1 MKLQLPRIPLFL
13 MTALRVAIGWHFLYE
28 GIDKMYTPDWS
39 AAAYLDTSRWILA
52 PLFRLLAFNSFVLN
66 LVDILNIAGLIII
79 GLALI
84 LGIRTRIFS
93 LAGASLLLLYYLAH
107 PPFIGLDFGV
117 PAEGSYLWINKN
129 FIEMTALLLLAW
141 MPGES
146 LPGLDYL
153 LKSRAIHKQQKT
165 RASNQFKSLFSDNL
179 QPSDSG
185 RRDFLK
191 GLATIPF
198 LGAFAFA
205 VTKKQ
210 AWESLE
216 EKNLLDT
223 ITSAS
228 VKSFQFTDLKD
239 LQGKVPHRKIGNMP
253 LSRMILGGNLI
264 GGWAHA
270 RDLLYVSKLV
280 KAYHH
285 RDKVFETLLLAEK
298 CGINAL
304 LTNPLLSGII
314 QEYRR
319 RNIGKIQ
326 FISDCGGEDLLE
338 RIQVSID
345 AGAASC
351 YVQGEVADRLVR
363 EGRID
368 LIARGLDLIWKNRM
382 PAGIGAHR
390 IETIQA
396 CAEFGLEPDYWMKTL
411 HHHDYWSVQLSEEH
425 DNVFCRQ
432 PEDTIE
438 FMKTLK
444 KPWIAFK
451 VLAAGAITPED
462 GFRYAFENG
471 ADFICVG
478 MYDFQIVDD
487 VNILLTVLNQ
497 DLQRERPWMA

>member
-1 MKLQLPRIPLFL
+1 M
-13 MTALRVAIGWHFLYE
+13 
-28 GIDKMYTPDWS
+28 
-39 AAAYLDTSRWILA
+39 
-52 PLFRLLAFNSFVLN
+52 
-66 LVDILNIAGLIII
+66 
-79 GLALI
+79 
-84 LGIRTRIFS
+84 
-93 LAGASLLLLYYLAH
+93 
-107 PPFIGLDFGV
+107 
-117 PAEGSYLWINKN
+117 
-129 FIEMTALLLLAW
+129 
-141 MPGES
+141 
-146 LPGLDYL
+146 PGLDYL
-153 LKSRAIHKQQKT
+153 LMSRAVSNSQKT
-165 RASNQFKSLFSDNL
+165 QISDQFKSLFSDSL
-179 QPSDSG
+179 KPSYNG

-191 GLATIPF
+191 GLATVPF

-205 VTKKQ
+205 VAKKK

-228 VKSFQFTDLKD
+228 VKSFQFTNLKD
-239 LQGKVPHRKIGNMP
+239 LRGNVPHRKIGQMP

-326 FISDCGGEDLLE
+326 FISDCGGDDLME
-338 RIQVSID
+338 RIHVSID

-368 LIARGLDLIWKNRM
+368 LIARGLELIWKNRL

-390 IETIQA
+390 IETVQA
-396 CAEFGLEPDYWMKTL
+396 CAEYGLEPDYWMKTL
-411 HHHDYWSVQLSEEH
+411 HHHNYWSVHSSEEH

-432 PEDTIE
+432 PGATIE
-438 FMKTLK
+438 FMKTLN

-451 VLAAGAITPED
+451 VLAAGAIPPAE

-487 VNILLTVLNQ
+487 VNILLNILNQ
-497 DLQRERPWMA
+497 NLQRDRPWMA

>member
-228 VKSFQFTDLKD
+228 VKSFQFTDLKEFPT
-239 LQGKVPHRKIGNMP
+239 GKSVICR
-253 LSRMILGGNLI
+253 
-264 GGWAHA
+264 
-270 RDLLYVSKLV
+270 
-280 KAYHH
+280 
-285 RDKVFETLLLAEK
+285 LA
-298 CGINAL
+298 G
-304 LTNPLLSGII
+304 
-314 QEYRR
+314 
-319 RNIGKIQ
+319 
-326 FISDCGGEDLLE
+326 
-338 RIQVSID
+338 
-345 AGAASC
+345 
-351 YVQGEVADRLVR
+351 
-363 EGRID
+363 
-368 LIARGLDLIWKNRM
+368 
-382 PAGIGAHR
+382 
-390 IETIQA
+390 
-396 CAEFGLEPDYWMKTL
+396 
-411 HHHDYWSVQLSEEH
+411 
-425 DNVFCRQ
+425 
-432 PEDTIE
+432 
-438 FMKTLK
+438 
-444 KPWIAFK
+444 
-451 VLAAGAITPED
+451 
-462 GFRYAFENG
+462 
-471 ADFICVG
+471 
-478 MYDFQIVDD
+478 
-487 VNILLTVLNQ
+487 
-497 DLQRERPWMA
+497 